1 MRYQVGSIS
10 GVPLWI
16 TETFVVSAALVGLF
30 GGRRV
35 AQASWVTHSP
45 PQPDSGDPVAMSQ
58 WLEALEGP
66 VTQQPSTGWAI
77 AAGLCIALVFL
88 ISILAHELGH
98 FFAARKVGARPAAIR
113 LHFAGGQVE
122 FEDTHRL
129 TAGTFALM
137 VVAGPLVTAL
147 LALASFGVLRTFG
160 ETESA
165 AQVFFEHVFGAA
177 FVLNAIALAVNLLPI
192 RPLDGGQLLLAARL
206 RLARR
211 G

>member
-16 TETFVVSAALVGLF
+16 TESFVVSAALAGLF

-35 AQASWVTHSP
+35 AQASWVTGSSP
-45 PQPDSGDPVAMSQ
+45 PPDSSDLVAMSQ

-66 VTQQPSTGWAI
+66 VMQQPSTGWAI
-77 AAGLCIALVFL
+77 AAGLCVALVFF
-88 ISILAHELGH
+88 ISVLGHELGH
-98 FFAARKVGARPAAIR
+98 LCAARKVGVRPAAIR
-113 LHFAGGQVE
+113 LHFAGGLVE
-122 FEDTHRL
+122 LEDTDRL
-129 TAGTFALM
+129 TAGTFALV

-177 FVLNAIALAVNLLPI
+177 FVMNAIALAVNLLPI

-206 RLARR
+206 RLARTR
-211 G
+211 

>member
-1 MRYQVGSIS
+1 M
-10 GVPLWI
+10 
-16 TETFVVSAALVGLF
+16 
-30 GGRRV
+30 
-35 AQASWVTHSP
+35 
-45 PQPDSGDPVAMSQ
+45 
-58 WLEALEGP
+58 
-66 VTQQPSTGWAI
+66 GWAI
-77 AAGLCIALVFL
+77 AAGLCIALVFF
-88 ISILAHELGH
+88 ISVLAHELGH

-122 FEDTHRL
+122 FEDTDRL

-147 LALASFGVLRTFG
+147 LGLASFGVLRTFG

-192 RPLDGGQLLLAARL
+192 RPLDGGQLLLVARL

-211 G
+211 R